1 MPFPWTYK
9 EITHFARAQ
18 TGVSYPGLERVPAQ
32 QLTPPLLQLLS
43 RLLNHRVCPLTP
55 SPSRENSTGTRGHCP
70 LRALGILGRRERV
83 QREKNR

>member
-32 QLTPPLLQLLS
+32 QLTPPPFTVTQPFTEPP
-43 RLLNHRVCPLTP
+43 RVPSHTFPIPGEFYRDKRPLP
-55 SPSRENSTGTRGHCP
+55 SESTWHSWEEGESTT
-70 LRALGILGRRERV
+70 
-83 QREKNR
+83 